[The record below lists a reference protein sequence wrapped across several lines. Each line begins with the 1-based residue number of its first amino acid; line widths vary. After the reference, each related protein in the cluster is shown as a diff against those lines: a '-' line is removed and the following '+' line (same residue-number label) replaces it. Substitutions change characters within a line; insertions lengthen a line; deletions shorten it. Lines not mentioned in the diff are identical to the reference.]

1 MKHVATLLA
10 FVGCLSLGLRA
21 GDDVAPAVRVQDRIV
36 PLFPA
41 YSSEEHVRAVAEKAA
56 ATAAVLDPELVVLP
70 QFTVQQKMQQRLK
83 EETLYQQGNYDK
95 ELIKRELSE
104 FDRYFLNRFELGLNL
119 GFIRIGLGDS
129 KEARAR
135 EKYLERKRLERDQR
149 LTLLAA
155 VVSVRDPQEAK
166 ELRRLSRD
174 LTWAERP
181 SETDTRPINLR

>member
-1 MKHVATLLA
+1 
-10 FVGCLSLGLRA
+10 
-21 GDDVAPAVRVQDRIV
+21 
-36 PLFPA
+36 
-41 YSSEEHVRAVAEKAA
+41 
-56 ATAAVLDPELVVLP
+56 LDPELVVLP